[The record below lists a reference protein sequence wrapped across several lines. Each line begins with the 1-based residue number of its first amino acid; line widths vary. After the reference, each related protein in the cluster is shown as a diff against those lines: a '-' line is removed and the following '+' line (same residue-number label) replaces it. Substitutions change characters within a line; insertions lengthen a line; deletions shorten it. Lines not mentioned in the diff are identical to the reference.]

1 MVSSADRDLIMPETD
16 KVVTVRAVSERRIA
30 AVVLPELLC
39 EIAAAPVLV
48 PSSHKR
54 QKAPLGVVIVD
65 PVAAQADGDA
75 VDSGEVGQGT
85 LGTELKASAL
95 LDAVDEQ
102 ARRYGVREGQSIAEA
117 CALVSDLTVRV
128 VSRDQ
133 VDLALG
139 RIAEL
144 GLAFGPTVS
153 IEAPDTVWIDIT
165 GVAHLCGGEQA
176 LAAELSSRVRAL
188 GHVARVAVAS
198 GPRLARAF
206 ARWAIPRGTA
216 FEGVTVVPSARTK
229 EALASLPITA
239 LPLERESATWLV
251 RLGVLTIGELTALP
265 RSSLAGRLGPEA
277 ATVLEL
283 CAGRDP
289 APLVAYPPPRVLTE
303 AISWEEGVESAQ
315 PLLFALRGLVARL
328 SGRLSGR
335 GEAAQR
341 IELTLQHD
349 RPVARL
355 RGVEIE
361 QKLHFDLASPLWR
374 EVELRRVLSSRLE
387 RLELKAP
394 VIGLVLDVP
403 SITPALGR
411 QLDLSRLM
419 TGAATSSPGAESLPV
434 VLAELVADVGKQ
446 QVGVLRLV
454 DAHCPEKKSRLA
466 APAKRLPSRS
476 KRRPKR
482 LPKQLSLRKASA
494 KDAGFPNA
502 PTRLLPRPLPIRAA
516 LRPGATFSVGRGLYT
531 IDSVVFEQRLDAVEW
546 WSAKP
551 AARDYWRLFLRSASG
566 VVEALAYV
574 DRESG
579 ARFLQAIAD

>member
-1 MVSSADRDLIMPETD
+1 MASSADRDLIMPETV
-16 KVVTVRAVSERRIA
+16 KAAAERRIA

-39 EIAAAPVLV
+39 EIAATPVLV
-48 PSSHKR
+48 SSAQKR
-54 QKAPLGVVIVD
+54 QAPLGVVIVD
-65 PVAAQADGDA
+65 PVTPQLDDET
-75 VDSGEVGQGT
+75 VDSGEVPQGIQS
-85 LGTELKASAL
+85 TELKASAL

-133 VDLALG
+133 VNLALG

-153 IEAPDTVWIDIT
+153 IEAPDTVWIDIS
-165 GVAHLCGGEQA
+165 GVAHLCGGEQV
-176 LAAELSSRVRAL
+176 LAAELASRVRAL

-206 ARWAIPRGTA
+206 ARWAIPRA
-216 FEGVTVVPSARTK
+216 SVDEHVTVVPGARTK
-229 EALASLPITA
+229 EALAPLPITA
-239 LPLERESATWLV
+239 LPLERDSATWLV
-251 RLGVLTIGELTALP
+251 RLGVLTIGELMALP
-265 RSSLAGRLGPEA
+265 RSSLAGRLGPQA
-277 ATVLEL
+277 AVVLEL

-303 AISWEEGVESAQ
+303 AISWDEGVESAQ

-335 GEAAQR
+335 GEAAQKV
-341 IELTLQHD
+341 ELTLQHD

-355 RGVEIE
+355 RGVAME

-387 RLELKAP
+387 RLELRAP
-394 VIGLVLDVP
+394 VIGLTLEVP

-419 TGAATSSPGAESLPV
+419 SGATSGSGAESLPV

-454 DAHCPEKKSRLA
+454 DAHRPEKKSRLA
-466 APAKRLPSRS
+466 APAKRLQARS
-476 KRRPKR
+476 KRTQKR
-482 LPKQLSLRKASA
+482 APKQLSLRKASA

-516 LRPGATFSVGRGLYT
+516 LRPGATFAVGRGLYT
-531 IDSVVFEQRLDAVEW
+531 IDRVIFEHRLDAVEW

>member
-1 MVSSADRDLIMPETD
+1 VPEALT
-16 KVVTVRAVSERRIA
+16 ERRIA

-39 EIAAAPVLV
+39 EIAAASALSH
-48 PSSHKR
+48 PSQKR
-54 QKAPLGVVIVD
+54 QKPPLGVVIVD
-65 PVAAQADGDA
+65 PVAASSGDEVVEAGEAAQAVQA
-75 VDSGEVGQGT
+75 A
-85 LGTELKASAL
+85 ELKASAL
-95 LDAVDEQ
+95 LDAVNEQ
-102 ARRYGVREGQSIAEA
+102 ARRFGVREGQSIAEA
-117 CALVSDLTVRV
+117 CALVSDLAVRV

-133 VDLALG
+133 VNLALG

-153 IEAPDTVWIDIT
+153 IEGPEGHPSEAPDTVWIDIS

-176 LAAELSSRVRAL
+176 LAAELSGRVRAL

-206 ARWAIPRGTA
+206 ARWAIPRA
-216 FEGVTVVPSARTK
+216 SAHEHVTVVPGARTK
-229 EALASLPITA
+229 EALAPLPITA

-251 RLGVLTIGELTALP
+251 RLGVLTIGELMALP
-265 RSSLAGRLGPEA
+265 RSSLAGRLGPQA
-277 ATVLEL
+277 AVVLEL

-303 AISWEEGVESAQ
+303 SISWEEGVESAQ

-335 GEAAQR
+335 GEAAQSVV
-341 IELTLQHD
+341 LTLEHD
-349 RPVARL
+349 RSVARL
-355 RGVEIE
+355 RGADLVK
-361 QKLHFDLASPLWR
+361 KLHFDLASPLWR

-387 RLELKAP
+387 RLELSAP
-394 VIGLVLDVP
+394 VIGLTLEVP

-411 QLDLSRLM
+411 QLDLSRMM
-419 TGAATSSPGAESLPV
+419 TGASTSGQGAESLPV

-454 DAHCPEKKSRLA
+454 DAHRPEKKSRLA
-466 APAKRLPSRS
+466 AAPRRAQT
-476 KRRPKR
+476 RPKR
-482 LPKQLSLRKASA
+482 AVKRVPKQLSLRKASA
-494 KDAGFPNA
+494 KDAGFPDA

-516 LRPGATFSVGRGLYT
+516 LRPGATFAIGSGLYT
-531 IDSVVFEQRLDAVEW
+531 IDRVVFEHRLDAIEW

-551 AARDYWRLFLRSASG
+551 AARDYLRLFLRSASG
-566 VVEALAYV
+566 VVEALAFV

>member
-1 MVSSADRDLIMPETD
+1 MSQDF
-16 KVVTVRAVSERRIA
+16 RAVSERRIA

-48 PSSHKR
+48 QSAQKR
-54 QKAPLGVVIVD
+54 REPPLGVVIVD
-65 PVAAQADGDA
+65 PAAAPADDET
-75 VDSGEVGQGT
+75 VESGEASQGT
-85 LGTELKASAL
+85 QSTELKASAQ
-95 LDAVDEQ
+95 LDAVNES
-102 ARRYGVREGQSIAEA
+102 ARRYGVREGQTIAEA
-117 CALVSDLTVRV
+117 CALVSDLAVRV

-133 VDLALG
+133 VNLALG

-153 IEAPDTVWIDIT
+153 IETPDTVWVDIS

-176 LAAELSSRVRAL
+176 LATELASRVRAL
-188 GHVARVAVAS
+188 GHVTRVAVAS

-206 ARWAIPRGTA
+206 ARWAVPRGSVEERA
-216 FEGVTVVPSARTK
+216 TVVPAARTR
-229 EALASLPITA
+229 EALALLPITA

-251 RLGVLTIGELTALP
+251 RLGVLTIGELMALP

-277 ATVLEL
+277 TVVLEL

-303 AISWEEGVESAQ
+303 AISWEEGVESSQ

-328 SGRLSGR
+328 SGRLAGR
-335 GEAAQR
+335 GEAAQNMV
-341 IELTLQHD
+341 LTLQHD

-355 RGVEIE
+355 RGVATEH
-361 QKLHFDLASPLWR
+361 KLHFDLASPLWR
-374 EVELRRVLSSRLE
+374 EAELRRVLSSRLE

-394 VIGLVLDVP
+394 VIGLELEVP

-411 QLDLSRLM
+411 QLDLSRM
-419 TGAATSSPGAESLPV
+419 MSGASTSCRGAESLPV
-434 VLAELVADVGKQ
+434 VLAELVADIGKS

-454 DAHCPEKKSRLA
+454 DAHRPEKKSRLA
-466 APAKRLPSRS
+466 APAKRLQRN
-476 KRRPKR
+476 PKR
-482 LPKQLSLRKASA
+482 TQKRAPKQLSLRKASA
-494 KDAGFPNA
+494 KDAGFPDA
-502 PTRLLPRPLPIRAA
+502 PTRLLPRPLRIRAA
-516 LRPGATFSVGRGLYT
+516 LRQGATFSVGRGLYT
-531 IDSVVFEQRLDAVEW
+531 IDRVVFEHRLDAIEW

-551 AARDYWRLFLRSASG
+551 AARDYLRLWLRSAAG